1 MRTAGDILERT
12 ARGIIHVAPTV
23 TVFDALACMSAEN
36 IGAVL
41 VLDDGKL
48 VGIFSERDYARKVV
62 LKGRSS
68 TSTLVQEVMVS
79 QLITIQLTA
88 TLTDCMQL
96 MTEHRIRH
104 LPVFGGATL
113 LGVLS
118 IGDVVSN
125 VIDEQ
130 RHLIDH
136 LEAYIR
142 G

>member
-1 MRTAGDILERT
+1 VLEN
-12 ARGIIHVAPTV
+12 GQ
-23 TVFDALACMSAEN
+23 
-36 IGAVL
+36 
-41 VLDDGKL
+41 L
-48 VGIFSERDYARKVV
+48 VGIFSERDYARKVA

-79 QLITIQLTA
+79 NLITIQPTA
-88 TLTDCMQL
+88 TLTECMQL

-104 LPVFGGATL
+104 LPVFDGSTL

-118 IGDVVSN
+118 IGDVIRH

-130 RHLIDH
+130 RQLIEQ